1 MSQENVEIVRRS
13 FEGFSRGGPEALIS
27 SGLWSRELVLDV
39 SQAGIPG
46 IGVYRGYD
54 EVRSF
59 FEDDW
64 FRAFPFEE
72 WEVVVEELID
82 VAEIRWSPCRGS
94 AVGARAAGAGA
105 ELELANLVTV
115 RDGQVVR
122 VILFRGREEA
132 LEAAGLSE

>member
-1 MSQENVEIVRRS
+1 MEIVRRS

-39 SQAGIPG
+39 SHAGIPG

-54 EVRSF
+54 EVRSV

-82 VAEIRWSPCRGS
+82 VGGDQVVAMSRQRGR
-94 AVGARAAGAGA
+94 GASSGAGA

-122 VILFRGREEA
+122 LVIFLEREEA
-132 LEAAGLSE
+132 LKAAGLSE